1 MVKDKVLTNNWHA
14 VVLAQDLPP
23 GKIFTVRVLG
33 EDIVVWRTNSN
44 QVSAGED
51 RCPHRGTSFA
61 RGWVKDD
68 NILCPYH
75 GFAFNTSGQCVYTP
89 FQPEAAPSKLSRACF
104 KTYQVQERYGLIW
117 VCLGTPEKSLPN
129 IPEWEDSQYRR
140 FKCNGPFYYQSSALR
155 AMENFFDYNHS
166 PYVHWGTLSSPEH
179 AHDTD
184 DYKIQVDTDG
194 IKASVNLW
202 QVDFETKE
210 PTKVQGDYTFFDPLT
225 ICFRTKDS
233 KNNNMASF
241 FTVTPIEEDKC
252 VAWMWMLMDHAHHVP
267 EDVFMEM
274 GKKIVEEDVGVV
286 DSQRPRRLPLDL
298 EAEFHME
305 KDRSSVTY
313 RKWLKQLGV
322 TFGALY

>member
-1 MVKDKVLTNNWHA
+1 MVKDKVLINDWHA
-14 VVLAQDLPP
+14 VILAEDLPP

-44 QVSAGED
+44 QVGAGED

-89 FQPEAAPSKLSRACF
+89 FQPEAPPSKLSRACF
-104 KTYQVQERYGLIW
+104 KAYQVKERYGLIW
-117 VCLGTPEKSLPN
+117 VCLGTPQKSLPN
-129 IPEWEDSQYRR
+129 IPEWEDPKYRR
-140 FKCNGPFYYQSSALR
+140 FKCNGPFYYESSGLR

-166 PYVHWGTLSSPEH
+166 PYVHWGTLSSPEY

-184 DYKIQVDTDG
+184 EYKIKVDEDG

-210 PTKVQGDYTFFDPLT
+210 PNKVKGDYTFFDPLT

-233 KNNNMASF
+233 RNNNMCSF
-241 FTVTPIEEDKC
+241 FTVTPIEEDKS
-252 VAWMWMLMDHAHHVP
+252 VAWMWLLMDHAHQVP

-274 GKKIVEEDVGVV
+274 GKKIVEEDVAVV
-286 DSQRPRRLPLDL
+286 DSQRPRLLPLDL
-298 EAEFHME
+298 EAEFHMD

-313 RKWLKQLGV
+313 RKWLKNLGV